1 VWGGL
6 KKIASDW
13 TVEIIDPRGIN
24 KNANVL
30 TNLHGGQGADKV
42 DELKNRRRALSWN
55 VACSGVVKNSG
66 EAAIWSGAKL
76 QKIEKEVEICRNCSR
91 RTILM
96 QELHQRS
103 VGNANSRV
111 ALVAG
116 IVRSQFL
123 LALNSSTL
131 LVRINFLAFFGKY
144 N

>member
-1 VWGGL
+1 
-6 KKIASDW
+6 
-13 TVEIIDPRGIN
+13 
-24 KNANVL
+24 
-30 TNLHGGQGADKV
+30 
-42 DELKNRRRALSWN
+42 
-55 VACSGVVKNSG
+55 
-66 EAAIWSGAKL
+66 
-76 QKIEKEVEICRNCSR
+76 
-91 RTILM
+91 M

-131 LVRINFLAFFGKY
+131 LARINFLAFFGKY